1 MADKSTDLT
10 VTDGGADGA
19 LIAGSDLDVESQNP
33 DLEERSS
40 AQQWKWFSEPSSE
53 WPDSFSTSPQRI

>member
-19 LIAGSDLDVESQNP
+19 LIAGSDLDVDSQNP
-33 DLEERSS
+33 DLEERSAS
-40 AQQWKWFSEPSSE
+40 KFDMAVG
-53 WPDSFSTSPQRI
+53 DSIYFVRSY